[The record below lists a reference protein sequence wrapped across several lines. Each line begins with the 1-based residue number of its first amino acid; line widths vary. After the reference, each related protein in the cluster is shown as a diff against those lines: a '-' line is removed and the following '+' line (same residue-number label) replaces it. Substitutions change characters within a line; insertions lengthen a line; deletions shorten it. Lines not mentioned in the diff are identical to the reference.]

1 MKEINNCAFIRAST
15 VNLEKL
21 LTIQNYVG
29 WGAPTKKT
37 LDDVI
42 RKRGYLKSKE
52 SKRLP
57 IADNVIVEEILGEKG
72 IICVEDI
79 IEAFWKCKGNE
90 LGYNAVSEAIWP
102 IQLSALKETTDKAN
116 VKHDAT
122 GREIKRVTTRVSKG
136 GYLGNMGT

>member
-79 IEAFWKCKGNE
+79 IEAF
-90 LGYNAVSEAIWP
+90 
-102 IQLSALKETTDKAN
+102 
-116 VKHDAT
+116 
-122 GREIKRVTTRVSKG
+122 
-136 GYLGNMGT
+136 